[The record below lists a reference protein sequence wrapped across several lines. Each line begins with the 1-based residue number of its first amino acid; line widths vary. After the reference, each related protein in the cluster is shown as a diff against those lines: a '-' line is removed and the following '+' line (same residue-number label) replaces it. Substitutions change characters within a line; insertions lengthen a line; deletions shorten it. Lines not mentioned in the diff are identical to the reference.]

1 MFLATLGSTL
11 SEDLLNGGESAAPVD
26 IRVIPASPS
35 IGGGG
40 KKSLPK
46 FKTFWDIVNSYQHFN
61 VKVEFVEIQ

>member
-46 FKTFWDIVNSYQHFN
+46 FKTFWDIVKKRTY
-61 VKVEFVEIQ
+61 